1 MSPQTVFHPFVL
13 GYTMMSMHGFS
24 RGFGALRHPVFARR
38 MPQPSPLTRWPTR
51 GLWRPQTPP
60 AQRAAPRPACCVGG
74 ARAPQAAGGR
84 RQAIVLKAINLNHV
98 RMDEHP
104 RGAPPCFE
112 QVLEES
118 LKNRP
123 SVRPSHKWT
132 NKNGLAR
139 HAALCAILAVGLPV
153 FGSLMTTTCFAHSKT
168 TRRWL
173 APEL

>member
-24 RGFGALRHPVFARR
+24 RGFGALQHPVFARR

-84 RQAIVLKAINLNHV
+84 RQAIVLKAINLNPV
-98 RMDEHP
+98 RMDQHP
-104 RGAPPCFE
+104 RGAPACFE

-118 LKNRP
+118 LETAPAR
-123 SVRPSHKWT
+123 VHRT
-132 NKNGLAR
+132 NGLAR

-153 FGSLMTTTCFAHSKT
+153 FCSLMTTTCFAHPKT

>member
-24 RGFGALRHPVFARR
+24 RGFGALQHPVFARR

-51 GLWRPQTPP
+51 GMWSPQTPP

-84 RQAIVLKAINLNHV
+84 RQAIVLKAINLNPV
-98 RMDEHP
+98 RMDQHP
-104 RGAPPCFE
+104 RGAPACFE

-118 LKNRP
+118 LETAPAR
-123 SVRPSHKWT
+123 VHRT
-132 NKNGLAR
+132 NGLAR

-153 FGSLMTTTCFAHSKT
+153 FCSLMTTTCFAHSKT

>member
-51 GLWRPQTPP
+51 GLWRPQTQP

-84 RQAIVLKAINLNHV
+84 RQAIVLKAINLNPV
-98 RMDEHP
+98 RMDQHP
-104 RGAPPCFE
+104 RGAPACVE

-118 LKNRP
+118 LETAPAR
-123 SVRPSHKWT
+123 VHRT
-132 NKNGLAR
+132 NGLAR

-153 FGSLMTTTCFAHSKT
+153 FCSLMTTTCFAHPKT

>member
-24 RGFGALRHPVFARR
+24 HGFGALRHPVFARL

-51 GLWRPQTPP
+51 GPRSPQTQP
-60 AQRAAPRPACCVGG
+60 AQRAAPKPACCVGG

-84 RQAIVLKAINLNHV
+84 RQAIVLKAINLNPV
-98 RMDEHP
+98 RMDQHP
-104 RGAPPCFE
+104 RGAPACFE

-118 LKNRP
+118 LETAPAR
-123 SVRPSHKWT
+123 VHRT
-132 NKNGLAR
+132 NGLAR
-139 HAALCAILAVGLPV
+139 HAALCAILALGLPV
-153 FGSLMTTTCFAHSKT
+153 FCSLMTTTCFARPKT
-168 TRRWL
+168 TQRRS

>member
-38 MPQPSPLTRWPTR
+38 MPQPSPLRN
-51 GLWRPQTPP
+51 G
-60 AQRAAPRPACCVGG
+60 QRVARG
-74 ARAPQAAGGR
+74 ARRHRLRSALHRGPLVAWAGHVHCR
-84 RQAIVLKAINLNHV
+84 QQAIVLKTINLNHV
-98 RMDEHP
+98 RMDQHP
-104 RGAPPCFE
+104 RGAPACFE

-118 LKNRP
+118 LETAPAR
-123 SVRPSHKWT
+123 VHRT
-132 NKNGLAR
+132 NGLAR

-153 FGSLMTTTCFAHSKT
+153 FCSLMTTTCFAHSKT

>member
-84 RQAIVLKAINLNHV
+84 RQAIVLKTINLNPV
-98 RMDEHP
+98 RMDQHP
-104 RGAPPCFE
+104 RGAPACFE

-118 LKNRP
+118 LETAPAR
-123 SVRPSHKWT
+123 VHRT
-132 NKNGLAR
+132 NGLAR

-153 FGSLMTTTCFAHSKT
+153 FGSLMTTTCFAHPKT

>member
-13 GYTMMSMHGFS
+13 GYTMMSMHGIS
-24 RGFGALRHPVFARR
+24 RGFGALQHPAFARP
-38 MPQPSPLTRWPTR
+38 MPQPSPSRDGQRVACGGRRHRLRSALHR
-51 GLWRPQTPP
+51 GPLVAW
-60 AQRAAPRPACCVGG
+60 
-74 ARAPQAAGGR
+74 AGHVHRR
-84 RQAIVLKAINLNHV
+84 RQAIVLKAINLNPV
-98 RMDEHP
+98 RMDQHP
-104 RGAPPCFE
+104 RGAPACFE

-118 LKNRP
+118 LETAPAR
-123 SVRPSHKWT
+123 VHRT
-132 NKNGLAR
+132 NGLAR

>member
-51 GLWRPQTPP
+51 GLWRPQTQP

-84 RQAIVLKAINLNHV
+84 RQAIVLKAINLNPV
-98 RMDEHP
+98 RMDQHP
-104 RGAPPCFE
+104 RGAPACFE

-118 LKNRP
+118 LETAPAR
-123 SVRPSHKWT
+123 VHRT
-132 NKNGLAR
+132 NGLAR

-153 FGSLMTTTCFAHSKT
+153 FCSLMTTTCFAHPKT

>member
-24 RGFGALRHPVFARR
+24 HGFGALRHPVCARL

-51 GLWRPQTPP
+51 GLWSPQTPP
-60 AQRAAPRPACCVGG
+60 ALRAAPRPACCVGG

-98 RMDEHP
+98 RMDQHP
-104 RGAPPCFE
+104 RGAPACFE

-118 LKNRP
+118 LETAPAR
-123 SVRPSHKWT
+123 VHRT
-132 NKNGLAR
+132 NGLAR
-139 HAALCAILAVGLPV
+139 HDALSAILAVGLPV
-153 FGSLMTTTCFAHSKT
+153 FCSLMTTTCFAHPKT

>member
-24 RGFGALRHPVFARR
+24 RGFGALQHPVFARR

-60 AQRAAPRPACCVGG
+60 AQRVAPRPACCVGG

-84 RQAIVLKAINLNHV
+84 RQAIVLKAINLNPV
-98 RMDEHP
+98 RMDQHP
-104 RGAPPCFE
+104 RGAPACVE

-118 LKNRP
+118 LETAPAR
-123 SVRPSHKWT
+123 VHRT
-132 NKNGLAR
+132 NGLAR
-139 HAALCAILAVGLPV
+139 HAALCAILAVCLPV
-153 FGSLMTTTCFAHSKT
+153 FCSLMTTTCFAHPKT

>member
-24 RGFGALRHPVFARR
+24 RGFGALQHPVFARR
-38 MPQPSPLTRWPTR
+38 MPQPSPLRNGQRVAR
-51 GLWRPQTPP
+51 GGRRHRLRS
-60 AQRAAPRPACCVGG
+60 ALPRGPLVAWTGHVH
-74 ARAPQAAGGR
+74 RR
-84 RQAIVLKAINLNHV
+84 RQAIVLKTINLNPV
-98 RMDEHP
+98 RMDQHP
-104 RGAPPCFE
+104 RGAPACFE

-118 LKNRP
+118 LETAPAR
-123 SVRPSHKWT
+123 VHRT
-132 NKNGLAR
+132 NGLAR

-153 FGSLMTTTCFAHSKT
+153 FCSLMTTTCFAHPKT

>member
-24 RGFGALRHPVFARR
+24 RGFGASQHPAFSRL

-51 GLWRPQTPP
+51 GLWSRQTPP
-60 AQRAAPRPACCVGG
+60 AQRAALRPAYCVDG
-74 ARAPQAAGGR
+74 ARALQAAGHCFEDD
-84 RQAIVLKAINLNHV
+84 QPQNPV
-98 RMDEHP
+98 RMDQHP
-104 RGAPPCFE
+104 RGAPACFE

-118 LKNRP
+118 LETAPAR
-123 SVRPSHKWT
+123 VHRT
-132 NKNGLAR
+132 NGLAR

-153 FGSLMTTTCFAHSKT
+153 FCSLMTTTCFAHPKT
-168 TRRWL
+168 TQRRL

>member
-24 RGFGALRHPVFARR
+24 RGFGALQHPVFARR
-38 MPQPSPLTRWPTR
+38 MPQPSPLRNGQRVAR
-51 GLWRPQTPP
+51 GGRRHRLRSALHRGPL
-60 AQRAAPRPACCVGG
+60 V
-74 ARAPQAAGGR
+74 ARTGHVHRR
-84 RQAIVLKAINLNHV
+84 RQAIVLKTINLNPV
-98 RMDEHP
+98 RMDQHP
-104 RGAPPCFE
+104 RGAPACFE

-118 LKNRP
+118 LETAPAR
-123 SVRPSHKWT
+123 VHRT
-132 NKNGLAR
+132 NGLAR

-153 FGSLMTTTCFAHSKT
+153 FCSLMTTTCFAHPKT

>member
-84 RQAIVLKAINLNHV
+84 RQAIVLKAINLNPV
-98 RMDEHP
+98 RMDQHP
-104 RGAPPCFE
+104 RGAPACFE

-118 LKNRP
+118 LETAPAR
-123 SVRPSHKWT
+123 VHCT
-132 NKNGLAR
+132 NGLAR

-153 FGSLMTTTCFAHSKT
+153 FGSLMTTTCFAQ
-168 TRRWL
+168 
-173 APEL
+173 ACA

>member
-24 RGFGALRHPVFARR
+24 HGFGALRHPVFARLSR
-38 MPQPSPLTRWPTR
+38 SRVPSRDGQRVARGGRRHRLRSALHRGPL
-51 GLWRPQTPP
+51 
-60 AQRAAPRPACCVGG
+60 V
-74 ARAPQAAGGR
+74 ARTGHVHRR
-84 RQAIVLKAINLNHV
+84 RQAIVLKTINLNPV
-98 RMDEHP
+98 RMDQHP
-104 RGAPPCFE
+104 RGAPACVE

-118 LKNRP
+118 LETAPAR
-123 SVRPSHKWT
+123 VHRT
-132 NKNGLAR
+132 NGLAR

-153 FGSLMTTTCFAHSKT
+153 FCSLMTTTCFAHPKT